1 MALPLVRVD
10 RQQVVDPLRS
20 TSSLGRITTMGVL
33 VDVVGRGLA
42 IGFGVGILILAGSG
56 AASLAVIGV
65 LAIGSALVSWS
76 E

>member
-1 MALPLVRVD
+1 MALPLVHAD
-10 RQQVVDPLRS
+10 RQRVVDPQSPL
-20 TSSLGRITTMGVL
+20 TSGRVTIAGGWVDVLGRAI
-33 VDVVGRGLA
+33 A
-42 IGFGVGILILAGSG
+42 IGFGVGILLITGSG